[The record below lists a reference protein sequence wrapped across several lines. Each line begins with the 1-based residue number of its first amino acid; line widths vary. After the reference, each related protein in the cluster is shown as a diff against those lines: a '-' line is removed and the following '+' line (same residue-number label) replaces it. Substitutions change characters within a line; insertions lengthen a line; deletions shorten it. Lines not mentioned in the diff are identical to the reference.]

1 MALTPWVANVMAQPA
16 QRNIVVFLADDHG
29 MLDSEPY
36 GATDIRTPNMQRLA
50 RDGMKFTHAFIA
62 SPALW
67 LGIGSPLVS
76 AQTKPA
82 PPRPNVIFILI
93 DDLHHDGLS
102 ATGHPYAKTPNI
114 DRIAKEGAIF
124 RNAFVTTPLCSPSR
138 ATFLTGQYVHKH
150 QIVGNEKPQ
159 VFNALSHQ
167 LKTWPQQLQKAG
179 YETAYIGKLHM
190 GNDDAPRA
198 GFDHWVSFKG
208 QGRYDNPQFNV
219 NGKQLD
225 RQGYMT
231 DLLNDYALEFLKQKH
246 DKPFAMTLAHK
257 AVHGPFVAAE
267 RHNKLYEGATL
278 PTTPNKQD
286 DWSGKPMLQLP
297 EPPRPNANPN
307 RPANNQPQRPVAL
320 AQMQQL
326 AAVDEGVGQLLKVL
340 ADSNQLDN
348 TLIIFTSD
356 NGYFWGEHRLGDKRA
371 AYEESIR
378 IPFLVRYPKL
388 IKAGTKF
395 DQTIINADLA
405 PTLIEFANAPKL
417 ATMHGRSWLPLLEG
431 KTKGWRETVLL
442 EYFHET
448 NFPRIRGWQA
458 VRTPE
463 WKYIHYTELE
473 GMDELYDLQADRYEM
488 KNLIND
494 PRQAA
499 KLKQMKIELVRLLKE
514 SQ

>member
-1 MALTPWVANVMAQPA
+1 MKIQNRTLIIALQLCLL
-16 QRNIVVFLADDHG
+16 VFALFI
-29 MLDSEPY
+29 DS
-36 GATDIRTPNMQRLA
+36 A
-50 RDGMKFTHAFIA
+50 
-62 SPALW
+62 
-67 LGIGSPLVS
+67 
-76 AQTKPA
+76 AQTQNNKR
-82 PPRPNVIFILI
+82 RPNIIFILI
-93 DDLHHDGLS
+93 DDLRWDGLS
-102 ATGHPYAKTPNI
+102 ALGHPYAKTPNI
-114 DRIAKEGAIF
+114 DRLAKEGAIF

-138 ATFLTGQYVHKH
+138 ATFLTGQYAHTH
-150 QIVGNEKPQ
+150 RIIGNEKPE
-159 VFNALSHQ
+159 VFNPLSQQ

-190 GNDDAPRA
+190 GNDDTPRA

-219 NGKQLD
+219 NGERIE

-231 DLLNDYALEFLKQKH
+231 DLLSEYAVEYVKRRH

-257 AVHGPFVAAE
+257 AVHGPFVPAA
-267 RHNKLYEGATL
+267 RHNDLYQGATL
-278 PTTPNKQD
+278 PPVPNKQD

-297 EPPRPNANPN
+297 EPPRPNANQN
-307 RPANNQPQRPVAL
+307 RPANNAAQPQRPTPL

-326 AAVDEGVGQLLKVL
+326 AAVDEGVGQILKAL
-340 ADSNQLDN
+340 TDIRQLDN

-388 IKAGTKF
+388 IKAGTQF
-395 DQTIINADLA
+395 TQTIINADLA
-405 PTLIEFANAPKL
+405 LTLIEFTGAAPLAN
-417 ATMHGRSWLPLLEG
+417 MHGRSWLPLLKG
-431 KTKGWRETVLL
+431 KTKGWRETILL

-458 VRTPE
+458 VRTPQ

-494 PRQAA
+494 PQYAGRLREMQMELTR
-499 KLKQMKIELVRLLKE
+499 KLNETK
-514 SQ
+514 

>member
-1 MALTPWVANVMAQPA
+1 MKSKNILVGVTIALLLMGGLVAPARAQSKP
-16 QRNIVVFLADDHG
+16 NI
-29 MLDSEPY
+29 
-36 GATDIRTPNMQRLA
+36 
-50 RDGMKFTHAFIA
+50 
-62 SPALW
+62 
-67 LGIGSPLVS
+67 
-76 AQTKPA
+76 
-82 PPRPNVIFILI
+82 IFILI
-93 DDLHHDGLS
+93 DDLRWDGLS

-114 DRIAKEGAIF
+114 DRIAHEGAIF

-167 LKTWPQQLQKAG
+167 LKTWPQQLQKVG

-190 GNDDAPRA
+190 GNDDTPRA

-219 NGKQLD
+219 NGERID

-231 DLLNDYALEFLKQKH
+231 DLLNEYALDYLKRKH
-246 DKPFAMTLAHK
+246 DKPFALIFAHK
-257 AVHGPFVAAE
+257 AVHGPFVPAA
-267 RHNKLYEGATL
+267 RHNDLYAGATL
-278 PTTPNKQD
+278 PNTPNKQD
-286 DWSGKPMLQLP
+286 DYSGKPMLKLP
-297 EPPRPNANPN
+297 EPPRPNARANNP
-307 RPANNQPQRPVAL
+307 NQPQRPIHL
-320 AQMQQL
+320 AQTQQL
-326 AAVDEGVGQLLKVL
+326 AAVDEGVGQILKAL
-340 ADSNQLDN
+340 ADSKQLDN

-371 AYEESIR
+371 AYEEAIR

-395 DQTIINADLA
+395 EQTILNADLA
-405 PTLIEFANAPKL
+405 PTLIALTGAPKL
-417 ATMHGRSWLPLLEG
+417 ETVHGQSWLPLLKG
-431 KTKGWRETVLL
+431 KMKGWRETVLL

-473 GMDELYDLQADRYEM
+473 GPEGSSMDELYDLRTDRYEM
-488 KNLIND
+488 NNLIND
-494 PRQAA
+494 PKHAA
-499 KLKQMKIELVRLLKE
+499 KLKTMQAELTRLLNTTK
-514 SQ
+514 

>member
-1 MALTPWVANVMAQPA
+1 MTNLKLLFLCFCCCVALPA
-16 QRNIVVFLADDHG
+16 F
-29 MLDSEPY
+29 
-36 GATDIRTPNMQRLA
+36 
-50 RDGMKFTHAFIA
+50 
-62 SPALW
+62 
-67 LGIGSPLVS
+67 
-76 AQTKPA
+76 AQTKPPA
-82 PPRPNVIFILI
+82 ARPNIIFILI
-93 DDLHHDGLS
+93 DDLRWDGVR

-114 DRIAKEGAIF
+114 DRIAHEGAIF

-138 ATFLTGQYVHKH
+138 ATFLTGQYAHAH

-159 VFNALSHQ
+159 VFNPLIHG

-219 NGKQLD
+219 NGERID

-231 DLLNDYALEFLKQKH
+231 DLLNEYALDYLRRKR
-246 DKPFAMTLAHK
+246 DKPFAMILAHK
-257 AVHGPFVAAE
+257 AVHGPFVPAE
-267 RHNKLYEGATL
+267 RHNDLYAGATL

-297 EPPRPNANPN
+297 EPPRPNANQP
-307 RPANNQPQRPVAL
+307 RPANNQPPRPTHL
-320 AQMQQL
+320 AQTQQL
-326 AAVDEGVGQLLKVL
+326 AAVDEGVGQLLKAL
-340 ADSNQLDN
+340 TDGGQLDN

-395 DQTIINADLA
+395 EQTILNADLA
-405 PTLIEFANAPKL
+405 PTLIEFTGAQPL
-417 ATMHGRSWLPLLEG
+417 AGAHGRSWLPLLKG
-431 KTKGWRETVLL
+431 RAKGWRETVLL

-458 VRTPE
+458 VRTPD

-473 GMDELYDLQADRYEM
+473 GLDELYDLRADRYEM

-494 PRQAA
+494 SGHAARLKTLQA
-499 KLKQMKIELVRLLKE
+499 ELARLLKE
-514 SQ
+514 TP

>member
-1 MALTPWVANVMAQPA
+1 MKIYRSLFTCLITVAL
-16 QRNIVVFLADDHG
+16 
-29 MLDSEPY
+29 
-36 GATDIRTPNMQRLA
+36 
-50 RDGMKFTHAFIA
+50 
-62 SPALW
+62 ALPS
-67 LGIGSPLVS
+67 LTAS
-76 AQTKPA
+76 AQTQPK
-82 PPRPNVIFILI
+82 RPNIIFILI
-93 DDLHHDGLS
+93 DDLRWDGLS

-114 DRIAKEGAIF
+114 DRIAHEGAVF

-159 VFNALSHQ
+159 VFNPLSHQ
-167 LKTWPQQLQKAG
+167 LKTWPQQLQKVG

-190 GNDDAPRA
+190 GNDDTPRA
-198 GFDHWVSFKG
+198 GYDHWVSFKG

-219 NGKQLD
+219 NGERID

-231 DLLNDYALEFLKQKH
+231 DLLNEYALEYLKKKH
-246 DKPFAMTLAHK
+246 DKPFALIFAHK
-257 AVHGPFVAAE
+257 AVHGPFVSAE
-267 RHNKLYEGATL
+267 RHTDLYKDAAL
-278 PTTPNKQD
+278 PDVPNKQD
-286 DWSGKPMLQLP
+286 DHSGKPMLKLP
-297 EPPRPNANPN
+297 EPPRPNANQNAN
-307 RPANNQPQRPVAL
+307 RSATNNTPARPTHL

-326 AAVDEGVGQLLKVL
+326 AAVDEGIGQLLKAL
-340 ADSNQLDN
+340 ADSKQLDN

-395 DQTIINADLA
+395 EQTILNADLA
-405 PTLIEFANAPKL
+405 PTLIELANAPKL
-417 ATMHGRSWLPLLEG
+417 ETMHGQSFLPLLKG
-431 KTKGWRETVLL
+431 KAKDWRETVLL

-458 VRTPE
+458 VRTPR
-463 WKYIHYTELE
+463 WKFIHYTELE

-488 KNLIND
+488 KNLIGET
-494 PRQAA
+494 RHAA
-499 KLKQMKIELVRLLKE
+499 KLQELKKELARLLKE
-514 SQ
+514 TQ

>member
-1 MALTPWVANVMAQPA
+1 MKRTLLFPLLACLCFAAYAQSKPT
-16 QRNIVVFLADDHG
+16 
-29 MLDSEPY
+29 
-36 GATDIRTPNMQRLA
+36 AT
-50 RDGMKFTHAFIA
+50 
-62 SPALW
+62 
-67 LGIGSPLVS
+67 
-76 AQTKPA
+76 
-82 PPRPNVIFILI
+82 RPNILFILI
-93 DDLHHDGLS
+93 DDLRWDGLS

-138 ATFLTGQYVHKH
+138 ATFLTGQYVHTHKM
-150 QIVGNEKPQ
+150 VGNEKPQ
-159 VFNALSHQ
+159 VFNPLSHQ

-190 GNDDAPRA
+190 GNDDTPRA

-219 NGKQLD
+219 NGERLD

-231 DLLNDYALEFLKQKH
+231 DLLNEYAVEYLKKKH

-257 AVHGPFVAAE
+257 AVHGPFVPAE
-267 RHNKLYEGATL
+267 RHDKLYEGATL
-278 PTTPNKQD
+278 PATPNKQD
-286 DWSGKPMLQLP
+286 DWNGRPMLALP
-297 EPPRPNANPN
+297 VPPNPNANPN
-307 RPANNQPQRPVAL
+307 RPANQAPQRPVAL

-326 AAVDEGVGQLLKVL
+326 AAIDEGVGMILKTL
-340 ADSNQLDN
+340 AESGALDN

-388 IKAGTKF
+388 IKAGTQF
-395 DQTIINADLA
+395 TQTILNADLA
-405 PTLIEFANAPKL
+405 PTLIELASASPLAN
-417 ATMHGRSWLPLLEG
+417 MHGRSWLPLLKG

-448 NFPRIRGWQA
+448 NFPRIKSWQA
-458 VRTPE
+458 VRTPQ

-488 KNLIND
+488 KNLISD
-494 PRQAA
+494 VRYA
-499 KLKQMKIELVRLLKE
+499 KQLKDAQRELSRLLAETK
-514 SQ
+514 

>member
-1 MALTPWVANVMAQPA
+1 MKPIILCLLLLWSVNVT
-16 QRNIVVFLADDHG
+16 F
-29 MLDSEPY
+29 
-36 GATDIRTPNMQRLA
+36 
-50 RDGMKFTHAFIA
+50 
-62 SPALW
+62 
-67 LGIGSPLVS
+67 
-76 AQTKPA
+76 AQTKP
-82 PPRPNVIFILI
+82 NIIFILI
-93 DDLHHDGLS
+93 DDLRWDGLS

-114 DRIAKEGAIF
+114 DRIAHEGAIF

-138 ATFLTGQYVHKH
+138 ATFLSGQYVHKH
-150 QIVGNEKPQ
+150 QIIGNEKPQ
-159 VFNALSHQ
+159 VFNPLSHE
-167 LKTWPQQLQKAG
+167 LKTWPQQLQKVG

-190 GNDDAPRA
+190 GNDDTPRA

-219 NGKQLD
+219 NGERID

-231 DLLNDYALEFLKQKH
+231 DLLNEYALDYLKKKR
-246 DKPFAMTLAHK
+246 DKPFALIFAHK
-257 AVHGPFVAAE
+257 AVHGPFIPAA
-267 RHNKLYEGATL
+267 RHNDLYAGATL

-286 DWSGKPMLQLP
+286 DYSGKPMLKLP

-307 RPANNQPQRPVAL
+307 RPANNPNPPQRPIHL

-326 AAVDEGVGQLLKVL
+326 AAVDEGIGQLLKAL
-340 ADSNQLDN
+340 ADSQQLDN

-371 AYEESIR
+371 AYEESLR

-388 IKAGTKF
+388 VKAGTKF
-395 DQTIINADLA
+395 EQTITNADLA
-405 PTLIEFANAPKL
+405 PTLIEFTKAPKL
-417 ATMHGRSWLPLLEG
+417 ATMHGRSWLPLLSG

-473 GMDELYDLQADRYEM
+473 GMDELYDLRADRYEM
-488 KNLIND
+488 NNLIND
-494 PRQAA
+494 PKHAA
-499 KLKQMKIELVRLLKE
+499 KLKALQSDLARLLKE
-514 SQ
+514 TQ